1 MNRFVMNK
9 VCTLLLLLLLGAVEV
24 FAQQPEVLRL
34 PDVIGMAQLRSPAYL
49 RSRTTYENSY
59 WQYRNFRAG
68 MLPQL
73 TAFGTIPNLNR
84 SIERITLPDG
94 ADAFVD
100 RSLVTS
106 AANLSLSQNVPWTGG
121 RFSFFSSLQ
130 RIDLLGE
137 NNGSSYLGTPFSVS
151 YVQDNIFYNRFRWE
165 RKTEPLRY
173 QEAMRGFTEQLEEI
187 AIEASRLYFELLLA
201 ENNQQLALI
210 NLANTDT
217 LFRISEGRYQ
227 LGKIA
232 ENDLLQ
238 IELSLLNARNRVA
251 ETSLDLELRM
261 QDLKRYL
268 NLPNSQAI
276 VLEVPDRVRF
286 FEVKPPMA
294 LEQARKN
301 RRAVLEFRRRRLE
314 AEQMI
319 AQSKGDNGM
328 QLGINANFGVTQ
340 RGTTLGSVYVNPQD
354 QQTLAL
360 TMSIPLIN
368 WGVAR
373 SRIRMAEANRE
384 LVEVNVQQEE
394 INFEQEI
401 LLQVM
406 RFNMLKDQLLV
417 AAKADTIAQKRF
429 DVTKERYLIGKI
441 SITDLNLAVQEK
453 DLARQSYINMLRTY
467 WQSYYLLRRLTLY
480 DFDKGEEIGL
490 VNSEF

>member
-1 MNRFVMNK
+1 
-9 VCTLLLLLLLGAVEV
+9 
-24 FAQQPEVLRL
+24 
-34 PDVIGMAQLRSPAYL
+34 
-49 RSRTTYENSY
+49 
-59 WQYRNFRAG
+59 
-68 MLPQL
+68 
-73 TAFGTIPNLNR
+73 
-84 SIERITLPDG
+84 
-94 ADAFVD
+94 
-100 RSLVTS
+100 
-106 AANLSLSQNVPWTGG
+106 
-121 RFSFFSSLQ
+121 LQ

-137 NNGSSYLGTPFSVS
+137 NNGSSYLGTPFSIS
-151 YVQDNIFYNRFRWE
+151 YFQDNIFYNRFRWE

-173 QEAMRGFTEQLEEI
+173 QEATRGFTEELEEI

-201 ENNQQLALI
+201 ENNQQLAFI

-217 LFRISEGRYQ
+217 LFRISQGRYQ

-238 IELSLLNARNRVA
+238 IELSLLNARNRLA
-251 ETSLDLELRM
+251 ETGLDLELRM

-268 NLPNSQAI
+268 NLPNSQPIA
-276 VLEVPDRVRF
+276 LEVPDRVRF
-286 FEVKPPMA
+286 FEVKPPLA

-319 AQSKGDNGM
+319 AQSRGDNGV

-354 QQTLAL
+354 QQTVAL

-368 WGVAR
+368 WGVTR
-373 SRIRMAEANRE
+373 SRMRMAEANRE

-453 DLARQSYINMLRTY
+453 DLARQAYINMLRTY

-480 DFDKGEEIGL
+480 DFDKGEEIG
-490 VNSEF
+490 VVISDF